1 MHAVVAHAGHSH
13 GLDPA
18 LVALLVVV
26 AVLGVAAVTALV
38 QRRRARRTAGRTPWE
53 GSGT

>member
-18 LVALLVVV
+18 LVALPVVLV
-26 AVLGVAAVTALV
+26 VLGVAAISALV
-38 QRRRARRTAGRTPWE
+38 QRRRARRTAGRTLT
-53 GSGT
+53 G

>member
-1 MHAVVAHAGHSH
+1 MHAIVAHAGHSH

-18 LVALLVVV
+18 LVALLIVVV
-26 AVLGVAAVTALV
+26 VLGAAAVAALV
-38 QRRRARRTAGRTPWE
+38 QRRRARRSAGRTPWE